1 MYPWRKIL
9 VPTDFSTAAQWVFD
23 DAVRLAASTGAEILV
38 VHVRITR
45 GSSDKL
51 RFPADDSVYEY
62 AESQELELLRERMQ
76 KLNANVRTRMIVR
89 KGPDPAD
96 EIQQLVE
103 EESVDL
109 IVIATHA
116 RHLVAQLLVGSTTT
130 GILKGCSVPLIAIRY
145 GIRKRDSLTHIATPV
160 EVVGESSAARELIEK
175 IASHENATV
184 RLLTPE
190 RQFSLGDLPPFFRSA
205 RVSVEVV
212 NEKKIE
218 KRAIKY
224 VESNPTDLLVIDSD
238 CRVSGELDSSVEWIV
253 RHANAPV
260 LVVPSA

>member
-45 GSSDKL
+45 GSSDQL

-62 AESQELELLRERMQ
+62 AESQELDLLRQRML
-76 KLNANVRTRMIVR
+76 KMNANVQTRMIVR

-96 EIQQLVE
+96 EIHQLIE
-103 EESVDL
+103 QESVDL
-109 IVIATHA
+109 VVIATHA
-116 RHLVAQLLVGSTTT
+116 RHLVAHLLVGSTTT
-130 GILKGCSVPLIAIRY
+130 GILKRCTVPLIAIRY
-145 GIRKRDSLTHIATPV
+145 GIRKRDALSHIAVPI
-160 EVVGESSAARELIEK
+160 EVLSESVAARNLIES
-175 IASHENATV
+175 IGTHEKARV
-184 RLLTPE
+184 SLLSAE
-190 RQFSLGDLPPFFRSA
+190 RTCNLDQLPPFFRGPG
-205 RVSVEVV
+205 VSIAFLDERKV
-212 NEKKIE
+212 E
-218 KRAIKY
+218 KRAIRF
-224 VESNPTDLLVIDSD
+224 VETTPTDLLVVDSD
-238 CRVSGELDSSVEWIV
+238 CRTSGVLDSSVEWIV

>member
-45 GSSDKL
+45 GTTDQL

-62 AESQELELLRERMQ
+62 AENQELELLRERM
-76 KLNANVRTRMIVR
+76 LRMNANVRTRMIVR

-96 EIQQLVE
+96 EIQQLVTQ
-103 EESVDL
+103 ESIDL

-116 RHLVAQLLVGSTTT
+116 RHLVALLFVGSTTS
-130 GILKGCSVPLIAIRY
+130 GILKGCTVPVIAIRY
-145 GIRKRDSLTHIATPV
+145 GIRKRDALSHLAAPIEVVKDSAAARNLIEAIATH
-160 EVVGESSAARELIEK
+160 EKARV
-175 IASHENATV
+175 S
-184 RLLTPE
+184 LLAPD
-190 RQFSLGDLPPFFRSA
+190 QHVMLDQLSPFFRGPS
-205 RVSVEVV
+205 VSIAVIAD
-212 NEKKIE
+212 KKVE
-218 KRAIKY
+218 KRAIRF
-224 VESNPTDLLVIDSD
+224 VENNPTDLLVIDSD
-238 CRVSGELDSSVEWIV
+238 CRTSGELDSSVEWIV

-260 LVVPSA
+260 LVVPSV

>member
-45 GSSDKL
+45 GTTDEL

-62 AESQELELLRERMQ
+62 AESQELELLRQRML
-76 KLNANVRTRMIVR
+76 KMNANVRTRMIVR

-103 EESVDL
+103 QESVDL

-116 RHLVAQLLVGSTTT
+116 RHLVAHLLVGSTTS
-130 GILKGCSVPLIAIRY
+130 GILKRCTVPLIAIRY
-145 GIRKRDSLTHIATPV
+145 GIRKRDALSHIAVPV
-160 EVVGESSAARELIEK
+160 EVVTESPAARKLIES
-175 IASHENATV
+175 IATREKARVS
-184 RLLTPE
+184 LLTAE
-190 RQFSLGDLPPFFRSA
+190 RSRKLDELPPFFRGPG
-205 RVSVEVV
+205 VSMAFID
-212 NEKKIE
+212 EKKVE
-218 KRAIKY
+218 KRAIRF

-238 CRVSGELDSSVEWIV
+238 CRTSGELDSSVEWIV

-260 LVVPSA
+260 LVVPSS

>member
-1 MYPWRKIL
+1 MYPWQKIL

-23 DAVRLAASTGAEILV
+23 DAVRIAASTGAEILV

-45 GSSDKL
+45 GTSDQL

-62 AESQELELLRERMQ
+62 AESQELELLRQRMQ
-76 KLNANVRTRMIVR
+76 KLNAKVRTRMIVR

-96 EIQQLVE
+96 EIQQLIQ

-130 GILKGCSVPLIAIRY
+130 GLLKRCSVPLIAIRY
-145 GIRKRDSLTHIATPV
+145 GIRKRDALKHVATAV
-160 EVVGESSAARELIEK
+160 EVVQESAAVRELIEK
-175 IASHENATV
+175 IATRENATV
-184 RLLTPE
+184 RLLAPDK
-190 RQFSLGDLPPFFRSA
+190 QFGVGDLPSFFRSE
-205 RVSVEVV
+205 RVSVAVIA
-212 NEKKIE
+212 EKKVE
-218 KRAIKY
+218 KRTIKY

-260 LVVPSA
+260 MVVPSA